1 MFTTDRPALLIEI
14 APYVQDEVPGRF
26 EALLATLFGFNY
38 VLERST
44 TGEAL
49 PMSTDALRTII
60 GAGAGID
67 ILARPADRQDFN
79 RR

>member
-1 MFTTDRPALLIEI
+1 MTDRPSLLIEI

-26 EALLATLFGFNY
+26 EALLKTLSDFNY

-49 PMSTDALRTII
+49 PMSSDALRAII

-67 ILARPADRQDFN
+67 ILARPADR
-79 RR
+79 